1 MFLTMLTWIFASVP
15 RRFHT
20 KGFYSDL
27 MYEMISREVKRST
40 KHSLEWNTVSP
51 CATCDIGEK
60 MSVGRPSLVFSE
72 VYDPD
77 KKISSQSSTVR
88 SAVTDGW
95 NSLQQVVDAQLTT
108 NIVSGDGSDAPWQ
121 EGPRNGCTDKPL
133 ARNSDQRN

>member
-1 MFLTMLTWIFASVP
+1 MLTWIFASVP

-20 KGFYSDL
+20 RGFNSDL
-27 MYEMISREVKRST
+27 MYEMVSREVKRSP

-51 CATCDIGEK
+51 CDTCDIGEE

-95 NSLQQVVDAQLTT
+95 NSLQQVVGEDPQPLFRAMARTRR
-108 NIVSGDGSDAPWQ
+108 GKGG
-121 EGPRNGCTDKPL
+121 GPRNGCTDKAL
-133 ARNSDQRN
+133 VLNSDHRN